1 MKREN
6 EKLKRENEG
15 IKRLVKT
22 KIGSIQDTVRELR
35 EEKEKLKS
43 ETEDNYEGFAEV
55 WPHLLN
61 IYEYQS
67 TKFSKEKPLTVP
79 IGDQN
84 MQMEVRCFT
93 MSKENELLRAQ
104 LRKRIENR

>member
-1 MKREN
+1 LKKEN

-22 KIGSIQDTVRELR
+22 KIECIKETVKELR

-67 TKFSKEKPLTVP
+67 KVFPKEHHSFSPL
-79 IGDQN
+79 GDQN